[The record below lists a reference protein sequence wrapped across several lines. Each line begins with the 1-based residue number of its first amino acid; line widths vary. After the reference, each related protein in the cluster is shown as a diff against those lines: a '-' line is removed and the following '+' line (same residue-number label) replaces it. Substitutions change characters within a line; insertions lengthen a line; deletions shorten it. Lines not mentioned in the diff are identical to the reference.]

1 MSFVSAW
8 STAADVPGEAIKSQL
23 PLYDGAR
30 RGSAD
35 SAVIG
40 FHSWILVQCKK
51 SVDANSGLFKE
62 TDDAALDQNLY
73 EIRFCG

>member
-1 MSFVSAW
+1 MSS
-8 STAADVPGEAIKSQL
+8 L
-23 PLYDGAR
+23 PNEFGVCMVYGRCCMMHDGAR

-40 FHSWILVQCKK
+40 FHSWILAQCKE

-73 EIRFCG
+73 EIRFCS